1 MIMIKS
7 MTAFATVEKAT
18 DNFSAIVEMRS
29 YNSRH
34 IDMFLRIPSPYQFLE
49 DKIKELISARITRG
63 RLEMRLQIEDH
74 STETAALE
82 LDDAR
87 ASALMS
93 ILAQLKSKFKLKSDI
108 TLDTLL
114 NAGGIIKPIENLQ
127 NGDIIWPVVKECTVL
142 ALEDLDA
149 MRRKEGDFIAADFR
163 QRLEFIDGCLDR
175 IKKGSANLSEK
186 YQERLKERITSLT
199 QNIVELDPAR
209 IAQEAAFLADRSD
222 ISEELTRAA
231 SHLKQFEQLMQA
243 PESAGRKLNFL
254 LQELNREFNT
264 MGSKIGDAAIAHLVI
279 DVKSELEKIREQIQN
294 VE

>member
-1 MIMIKS
+1 MIKS

-18 DNFSAIVEMRS
+18 DDLSAIVEMRS

-74 STETAALE
+74 STESAALE
-82 LDDAR
+82 LDDSR
-87 ASALMS
+87 ANALMS
-93 ILAQLKSKFKLKSDI
+93 ILGQLKSKFELKSDI

-127 NGDIIWPVVKECTVL
+127 NGDTIWPVVKECTAL
-142 ALEDLDA
+142 ALDDLDA

-186 YQERLKERITSLT
+186 YQQRLKERITSLT

-231 SHLKQFEQLMQA
+231 SHLNQFEQLMQA
-243 PESAGRKLNFL
+243 PEPAGRKLNFL
-254 LQELNREFNT
+254 LQELNRELNT

>member
-1 MIMIKS
+1 MIKS
-7 MTAFATVEKAT
+7 MTAFATVEKTTA
-18 DNFSAIVEMRS
+18 DLSAIVEMRS

-34 IDMFLRIPSPYQFLE
+34 IDIFLRIPSPYLSLE
-49 DKIKELISARITRG
+49 DKIKELINARIARG

-74 STETAALE
+74 TPQTAAFE
-82 LDDAR
+82 LDDDR
-87 ASALMS
+87 ANALMA
-93 ILAQLKSKFKLKSDI
+93 ILGQLKTKFEIKSEI

-114 NAGGIIKPIENLQ
+114 SSGGIIKPVENLQ
-127 NGDIIWPVVKECTVL
+127 NDDIIWPVVKDCTIM
-142 ALEDLDA
+142 ALDALDA
-149 MRRKEGDFIAADFR
+149 MRREEGDFIAADFR
-163 QRLEFIDGCLDR
+163 KRLEFIKGCLGR
-175 IKKGSANLSEK
+175 IKKGSADLFLQ
-186 YQERLKERITSLT
+186 YQQRLKERIASLT

-231 SHLKQFEQLMQA
+231 SHLNQFEQLMQA
-243 PESAGRKLNFL
+243 AEPAGRKLNFL

-264 MGSKIGDAAIAHLVI
+264 MGSKIGNAAIAHVII

>member
-1 MIMIKS
+1 MIKS
-7 MTAFATVEKAT
+7 MTAFATVEKTT
-18 DNFSAIVEMRS
+18 DDLSAIVEMRS
-29 YNSRH
+29 YNSRY
-34 IDMFLRIPSPYQFLE
+34 IDIFLRIPSSYQSLE
-49 DKIKELISARITRG
+49 DKIKELINARITRG

-74 STETAALE
+74 TTETAALE

-87 ASALMS
+87 ANALMT
-93 ILAQLKSKFKLKSDI
+93 ILSQLKSKFKLKSDI

-114 NAGGIIKPIENLQ
+114 NAGGIIKPVENLP
-127 NGDIIWPVVKECTVL
+127 NDDIIWPVVKECTVL
-142 ALEDLDA
+142 ALDDLDA

-163 QRLEFIDGCLDR
+163 QRLEFINGCLNR
-175 IKKGSANLSEK
+175 IKKGSANLFAQ
-186 YQERLKERITSLT
+186 YQQRLKERITSLT

-231 SHLKQFEQLMQA
+231 SHLNQFEQIMQS
-243 PESAGRKLNFL
+243 PEPVGRKLNFL

-294 VE
+294 IE

>member
-1 MIMIKS
+1 MIKS
-7 MTAFATVEKAT
+7 MTAFATVEKTT
-18 DNFSAIVEMRS
+18 DDLSAIVEMRS

-74 STETAALE
+74 SSETAALE

-87 ASALMS
+87 ANALMS
-93 ILAQLKSKFKLKSDI
+93 ILGQLKSKFKLKSDI

-114 NAGGIIKPIENLQ
+114 NAGGIIKPIENPQ

-142 ALEDLDA
+142 ALDDLDA

-163 QRLEFIDGCLDR
+163 QRLEFINGCLNR
-175 IKKGSANLSEK
+175 IKKGSANLSEQ
-186 YQERLKERITSLT
+186 YQQRLKERITSLT

-231 SHLKQFEQLMQA
+231 SHLNQFEQLMQS
-243 PESAGRKLNFL
+243 PEPAGRKLNFL

>member
-1 MIMIKS
+1 MIKS
-7 MTAFATVEKAT
+7 MTAFATVEKTT
-18 DNFSAIVEMRS
+18 DDLSAIVEMRS
-29 YNSRH
+29 YNSRY
-34 IDMFLRIPSPYQFLE
+34 IDIFLRIPSSYQSLE
-49 DKIKELISARITRG
+49 DKIKELINARITRG

-74 STETAALE
+74 TTETAALE

-87 ASALMS
+87 AGALMT
-93 ILAQLKSKFKLKSDI
+93 ILSQLKSKFKLKSDI

-114 NAGGIIKPIENLQ
+114 NVGGIIKPVENLP
-127 NGDIIWPVVKECTVL
+127 NDDIIWPVVKECTVL
-142 ALEDLDA
+142 ALDDLDA

-163 QRLEFIDGCLDR
+163 QRLEFINGCLNR
-175 IKKGSANLSEK
+175 IKVGSANLFAQ
-186 YQERLKERITSLT
+186 YQQRLKERITSLT

-231 SHLKQFEQLMQA
+231 SHLNQFEQIMQS
-243 PESAGRKLNFL
+243 PEPVGRKLNFL

-294 VE
+294 IE

>member
-1 MIMIKS
+1 MIKS
-7 MTAFATVEKAT
+7 MTAFATVEKIT
-18 DNFSAIVEMRS
+18 DDLSAKVEMRS

-49 DKIKELISARITRG
+49 DKIKGLIGARIARG
-63 RLEMRLQIEDH
+63 RLEMRLQIEEH

-82 LDDAR
+82 LDNAR
-87 ASALMS
+87 ANALMG
-93 ILAQLKSKFKLKSDI
+93 ILSQLKSKFKIKSDI

-114 NAGGIIKPIENLQ
+114 NAGGIIKPIENQ
-127 NGDIIWPVVKECTVL
+127 QDDDVIWPVVKECTAL
-142 ALEDLDA
+142 ALDDLDS

-163 QRLEFIDGCLDR
+163 QRLEFINGCLKW
-175 IKKGSANLSEK
+175 IKKDSANLITQ
-186 YQERLKERITSLT
+186 YQQRLKERISSLT

-231 SHLKQFEQLMQA
+231 SHLNQFEQLMQA
-243 PESAGRKLNFL
+243 PEPAGRKLNFL

-264 MGSKIGDAAIAHLVI
+264 MGSKIGDAAVAHLVI